1 MFVPFWLIFL
11 ITGQVM
17 AVAVLFWSI
26 RNRQFED
33 QDRARYLP
41 LVGLSERELAARPPV
56 RRGASFYA
64 IMMIFISG
72 MLMLG
77 ISIYICAGG
86 PWPQ

>member
-11 ITGQVM
+11 VTGLGM

-33 QDRARYLP
+33 QDRARFLP
-41 LVGLSERELAARPPV
+41 LMGLSESELAARPPV

-77 ISIYICAGG
+77 ISLYICSGN
-86 PWPQ
+86 P